1 MRGKAPPEWDD
12 AAVDG
17 SRAVA
22 TPGTRAF
29 VGRTAERTL
38 LRHLLRDAAHGRPAM
53 MVVSGVPG
61 AGKTALLEWTAVAA
75 ASLGAEVLRASGY
88 ESSLPFATLRRLV
101 APFPELVE
109 AVRASEAGT
118 RHAPFA
124 EVAKPDTPSGSVAT
138 SDLVRV
144 LVDALSARARRRG
157 LAVLLDDVQDL
168 GDASCAVLD
177 DTMAGLDD
185 AGARHPLKLFVLV
198 TVREP
203 LPETGLAQRMLRLGA
218 ARALTLEGLDDRDV
232 FELLEA
238 TGQRPTPSIVRELLE
253 DTGGLPLLIES
264 EVERRRSA
272 AGRQAWAVRP
282 RAGDVRV
289 RSISDALKVRF
300 EKVDDVTRRMLQH
313 AAALGEPWSL
323 EELAMV
329 VEWPSAQIETM
340 TGAAEK
346 ARLVAHGREGIR
358 FAHPLVR
365 SELIDG
371 LSNERRCELHR
382 SIAGRLRAWHESR
395 GTFDDEVVVRVAD
408 HLLRGGPDVPA
419 AELAET
425 ALRAG
430 RVAMAWTAWSQASRF
445 LAAAAEG
452 SIDAQPPGELAR
464 RHLEAGRA
472 AYYDHDSRLAE
483 SFLVRA
489 ISFGR
494 EAGDRGVQLAAATII
509 TYARLGAPLRPGEK
523 VDVSELEAALAGP
536 ADDVSLVVGAK
547 AALAEALFVSAETDH
562 ALDIVTSA
570 RRSASDLGSGRA
582 IDDSLSRVEFT
593 EGIHR
598 LSRFEVK
605 RADECFA
612 RGLAH
617 ATAAD
622 NAVTETYCRSRLA
635 LSQLMQGN
643 IRAACTELA
652 TVHERAIERAFWG
665 DAGFTA
671 AQMAFAGALA
681 GRDDALDLADVAYRM
696 WRRTGYAYTA
706 ALLAPVLGALTAR
719 TRGLPREAPVAA
731 SAPFPADGLPES
743 SAHAALATVEAND
756 VSGAWATV
764 STARWRHGFR
774 GQPTINN
781 DAVAV
786 ALIEVGDLIGDSSL
800 VGAGRAPLEEMYER
814 GVLISLAWPTTVPR
828 LLAIGARHNGDVKS
842 GRRFLD
848 HVFALINREELPAER
863 AKALLELGRVSS
875 VEGRPSAEVEALMT
889 EAARGF
895 DKQSMHGW
903 VARCESIARELDLSL
918 SADSPGIVVE
928 RTVFTDDVVA
938 STPTNARLGDAL
950 YLEQLRTHDRL
961 VRARLREFGGREI
974 KHTGDGLNAVF
985 EDPADAM
992 RCALAAQADFDRWH
1006 MDEPELALQIRC
1018 GLARGRLVP
1027 SGGDFFGLVQAE
1039 AARLCSM
1046 AKPGEVL
1053 ASGDVLQGIDAPAFL
1068 AESLGRHALRGLP
1081 ERTDVF
1087 RLSFR

>member
-1 MRGKAPPEWDD
+1 M
-12 AAVDG
+12 DG

-22 TPGTRAF
+22 TPGTRVF

-53 MVVSGVPG
+53 VVVSGVPG
-61 AGKTALLEWTAVAA
+61 AGKTALLEWTAGAA
-75 ASLGAEVLRASGY
+75 ASLGAEVLRVAGY
-88 ESSLPFATLRRLV
+88 QSALPFATLGRLV
-101 APFPELVE
+101 APFPELVD
-109 AVRASEAGT
+109 AVRAAEAGT
-118 RHAPFA
+118 RHAA
-124 EVAKPDTPSGSVAT
+124 HADAAAPDTPSGSVAT
-138 SDLVRV
+138 SDLARV
-144 LVDALSARARRRG
+144 LVDAMGARARRRV

-168 GDASCAVLD
+168 GDASSAVLD
-177 DTMAGLDD
+177 DTFAGLDD
-185 AGARHPLKLFVLV
+185 AGVRHPLKLFVLV

-203 LPETGLAQRMLRLGA
+203 LAETGLAQHMLRLGA

-232 FELLEA
+232 FEFIQA
-238 TGQRPTPSIVRELLE
+238 IGQRPTPSVVRELVE

-264 EVERRRSA
+264 EVEQRRGS
-272 AGRQAWAVRP
+272 AGRQTWTTRP
-282 RAGDVRV
+282 RVGDVRV
-289 RSISDALKVRF
+289 RSISDALKLRL
-300 EKVDDVTRRMLQH
+300 EKVDEVTRQMLRH
-313 AAALGEPWSL
+313 AAALGEPWSPA
-323 EELAMV
+323 ELAIV
-329 VEWPSAQIETM
+329 VERPSAEIEVM
-340 TGAAEK
+340 TALAEQ

-365 SELIDG
+365 SELLDR
-371 LSNERRCELHR
+371 LPNESRCELHR
-382 SIAGRLRAWHESR
+382 SIARRLRAWHEGR
-395 GTFDDEVVVRVAD
+395 GTFDDEVAVRVAD
-408 HLLRGGPDVPA
+408 HLLRSGPDVPT

-430 RVAMAWTAWSQASRF
+430 RVAMGWTAWGQASRF
-445 LAAAAEG
+445 LMAAAEA
-452 SIDAQPPGELAR
+452 SVESQSPGELAR

-483 SFLVRA
+483 SLLARA
-489 ISFGR
+489 ISLAR
-494 EAGDRGVQLAAATII
+494 EAGDRDVQLAAATTV
-509 TYARLGAPLRPGEK
+509 TYTRLGAPLRPGDK
-523 VDVSELEAALAGP
+523 VDVSELEAALSVPAG
-536 ADDVSLVVGAK
+536 DLSLVVGAR
-547 AALAEALFVSAETDH
+547 AALAEALFVSAETDR
-562 ALDIVTSA
+562 ALDIVASTRLA
-570 RRSASDLGSGRA
+570 ASDHGRARA

-598 LSRFEVK
+598 LSRFELT

-612 RGLAH
+612 RGRAH

-622 NAVTETYCRSRLA
+622 NAVTDSYCSSRLA
-635 LSQLMQGN
+635 LSQLMQGHV
-643 IRAACTELA
+643 RAACSDLA
-652 TVHERAIERAFWG
+652 AVNERAMERAFWG

-681 GRDDALDLADVAYRM
+681 GRDDALELADLAYRL
-696 WRRTGYAYTA
+696 WRRTGYAYTG

-719 TRGLPREAPVAA
+719 TRGIPRDAQAKG
-731 SAPFPADGLPES
+731 SLPFPADDLPES

-774 GQPTINN
+774 GEVTINN

-786 ALIEVGDLIGDSSL
+786 ALVEVGDLIGDSSL

-814 GVLISLAWPTTVPR
+814 GVVISLGWPTTVPR
-828 LLAIGARHNGDVKS
+828 LLAIGARHDGDVKA

-848 HVFALINREELPAER
+848 HAFSLVTREKLPAER

-875 VEGRPSAEVEALMT
+875 LEGRPTTEVESLIT
-889 EAARGF
+889 EAARSF
-895 DKQSMHGW
+895 DEQSMHGW
-903 VARCESIARELDLSL
+903 VARCEATALELGVSL
-918 SADSPGIVVE
+918 GADAPGIVVE

-950 YLEQLRTHDRL
+950 YVEQLRTHDRL

-992 RCALAAQADFDRWH
+992 RCALGARADFDRWH

-1039 AARLCSM
+1039 AARLCSI

-1053 ASGDVLQGIDAPAFL
+1053 ASGDVLEGVDAPAFG

-1081 ERTDVF
+1081 ARTEVY
-1087 RLSFR
+1087 RLSFG